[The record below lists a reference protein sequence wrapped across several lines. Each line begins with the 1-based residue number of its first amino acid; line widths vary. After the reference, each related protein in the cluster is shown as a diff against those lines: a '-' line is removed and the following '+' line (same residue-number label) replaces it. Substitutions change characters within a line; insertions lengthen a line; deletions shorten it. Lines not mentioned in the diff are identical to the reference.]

1 MRSLLAIWLI
11 TLLSL
16 TPSDLSAVDQ
26 SPRFLHGTFD
36 SFLQSTQHLPRR
48 AVPGES
54 AFYTKNSYFERSQRS
69 QLLIKEGTPIPF
81 DEYWELV
88 RDTRQAIRQSEAKPE
103 ATIRQELD
111 ALSAQWDQVT
121 AVELSDGSLIQ
132 IDSAY
137 LVAQLRFDPPDLKRL
152 GNLLDALLRAHE
164 EYPQKVFTLE
174 DVAPL
179 QEILAR
185 PEFQWQQQQPLQLP
199 NWLERFL
206 DWIERFRNRTLN
218 TVYRYG
224 RTPLIIAAT
233 LLFILSLYFIS
244 RGLSRSLVK
253 EAELETEGNERDEML
268 TSKGAL
274 KRAETLSTQGDY
286 RNAIRYLYLSSL
298 LVLDEQG
305 LMRYDRSRTNREYL
319 RSVSSKPELAKPL
332 SDVIDVFDRV
342 WYGFE
347 TVDEQTYQSYVR
359 RVDELREKKE

>member
-1 MRSLLAIWLI
+1 MRSLLTVWLL

-16 TPSDLSAVDQ
+16 TSLSAAAEP
-26 SPRFLHGTFD
+26 SYACHSEGAFCATEESRT
-36 SFLQSTQHLPRR
+36 RR
-48 AVPGES
+48 AEILRRY
-54 AFYTKNSYFERSQRS
+54 AAQNDNDRM
-69 QLLIKEGTPIPF
+69 PITF
-81 DEYWELV
+81 DEYWQLV
-88 RDTRQAIRQSEAKPE
+88 RDTEQVILQMETKPE

-111 ALSAQWDQVT
+111 ALAIRWDQVT
-121 AVELSDGSLIQ
+121 IVALSDGSEIQ

-137 LVAQLRFDPPDLKRL
+137 LTAQLRLDPPDLKRL

-164 EYPQKVFTLE
+164 QYPQKVFTLE
-174 DVAPL
+174 HVVPL
-179 QEILAR
+179 KEILTR

-199 NWLERFL
+199 NWLERFFV
-206 DWIERFRNRTLN
+206 WIEQFRNRTLN
-218 TVYRYG
+218 TAYRYG
-224 RTPLIIAAT
+224 RVPLIIAAT
-233 LLFILSLYFIS
+233 LIFIVSLFFIS

-253 EAELETEGNERDEML
+253 EAELETEGNESDGML

-332 SDVIDVFDRV
+332 RDVIDVFDRV